1 MAEILIT
8 SGLAF
13 AGTNMDDIL
22 ILMIL
27 FAAAGSRKERL
38 CITAGQYLGM
48 GLLTQM
54 CIRDRGLRLTTIY
67 IWLDLI
73 CKEVT

>member
-27 FAAAGSRKERL
+27 FAAAGSRKEML
-38 CITAGQYLGM
+38 CITAGQYWGW
-48 GLLTQM
+48 GF
-54 CIRDRGLRLTTIY
+54 
-67 IWLDLI
+67 
-73 CKEVT
+73 

>member
-27 FAAAGSRKERL
+27 FAAAGSSAAKD
-38 CITAGQYLGM
+38 TNYKWAS
-48 GLLTQM
+48 
-54 CIRDRGLRLTTIY
+54 LRLSS
-67 IWLDLI
+67 
-73 CKEVT
+73 KK